1 MLLNYD
7 PETDML
13 YIGLRGGPSVES
25 EEIAPGFV
33 LDFDTEGNVV
43 GIEIEDASRKVEL
56 ERLELL
62 TPTLA
67 GSSGDPPDCGSG
79 QEVRAGNPRESRNL
93 WLTSDIG
100 SPVWT

>member
-1 MLLNYD
+1 VKGGERMLLNYD

-33 LDFDTEGNVV
+33 LDFDTEENVV

-56 ERLELL
+56 DRLELSAL
-62 TPTLA
+62 PLQDLLVTRPT
-67 GSSGDPPDCGSG
+67 GVQGK
-79 QEVRAGNPRESRNL
+79 R
-93 WLTSDIG
+93 
-100 SPVWT
+100 